1 MLFSSFTAPAGNTVV
16 LKTGTMVGLELINEV
31 TSDMKAGQTVD
42 FRVTNDVK
50 ADGVVVIPAGSVAK
64 GQIISASKNQ
74 LLGIQGDVTVQV
86 KSVNA
91 IDGTKVALSSSS
103 FTSEGNNKIVTA
115 IVLTVLCFFGFL
127 LKGGDGLFLANDA
140 ISMTEYHDINVIDA
154 VLEHVYAETAAGR
167 SLEYKT
173 DGRVTIIK

>member
-1 MLFSSFTAPAGNTVV
+1 MFTKIGTSKRGKFTALLLASVMLFSSFTAPAGNTVV
-16 LKTGTMVGLELINEV
+16 LKAGTMVGLELINEV

-127 LKGGDGLFLANDA
+127 LKGGDGVILPGTTFDA
-140 ISMTEYHDINVIDA
+140 TVAYNTDIA
-154 VLEHVYAETAAGR
+154 L
-167 SLEYKT
+167 
-173 DGRVTIIK
+173 